1 MTAPSAG
8 TPTVTGLADSAIAA
22 LRSHHED
29 LAARV
34 RGFDDD
40 DLARESGASEWPVAQ
55 VLSHLGGGAE
65 ITLAGLQAT
74 AAGGERPGRDF
85 NGAVWD
91 RWNAMTPR
99 EQAEEF
105 LAANEA
111 LVSALA
117 NLDSPARRDIRIDL
131 GSCPFP
137 PISRCSP
144 GCGSTRQHCT
154 AGTFGSRSIPTPRYP
169 PPRRRLRSTC

>member
-74 AAGGERPGRDF
+74 AA
-85 NGAVWD
+85 
-91 RWNAMTPR
+91 
-99 EQAEEF
+99 
-105 LAANEA
+105 AANGRGGTSMA
-111 LVSALA
+111 
-117 NLDSPARRDIRIDL
+117 P
-131 GSCPFP
+131 
-137 PISRCSP
+137 
-144 GCGSTRQHCT
+144 CGTGGTR
-154 AGTFGSRSIPTPRYP
+154 
-169 PPRRRLRSTC
+169 